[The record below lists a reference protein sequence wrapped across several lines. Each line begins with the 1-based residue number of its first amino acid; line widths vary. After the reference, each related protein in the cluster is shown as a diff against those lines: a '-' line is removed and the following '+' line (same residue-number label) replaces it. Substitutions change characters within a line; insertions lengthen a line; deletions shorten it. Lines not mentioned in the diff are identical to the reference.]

1 MKHRL
6 ILVLIVTLLASSSPL
21 AAQDW
26 KAGVAR
32 ANITPTKSQW
42 MAGYGVRNK
51 PSEGKLND
59 LWAKALVLE
68 DASGQRVVLITLDL
82 CGIDR
87 ALSARIR
94 DRILQE
100 HKLGRESIAIS
111 CSHTHSGPVVGENLR
126 AMNLFDD
133 AMKEIVREYTT
144 GLEEKIAATVAE
156 AMKNVAPAKLGW
168 SLGKATFAVNRRNNT
183 EKNVAALREKG
194 ELKGPSD
201 HDLPVMTVTGADGSL
216 KVILFG
222 YACHATTTPLYEW
235 SSDWPGVACTNLETA
250 HAGATAMSWI
260 GCGGDQNPLPR
271 GSYKHLAKYGRE
283 CADAVEAALAA
294 KDAHK
299 SITPAKL
306 ATTYTEIDLPFGP
319 LPTKDQLTAELT
331 AENKSQANRAKIL
344 LAKLET
350 EGQLSPHYPY
360 PIAFWRLGD
369 SVKWVMLG
377 GEVVVDYSLRL
388 KKELGPENTWVM
400 AYTNDVMAYIPSER
414 VLAEGRYEGEGSMIP
429 YAQPTKWAPG
439 VEELIVKEVHRQ
451 VEATK

>member
-1 MKHRL
+1 MKHWL
-6 ILVLIVTLLASSSPL
+6 TLFIAVLLATPL
-21 AAQDW
+21 SADEW

-32 ANITPTKSQW
+32 ANITPTKPQW

-68 DASGQRVVLITLDL
+68 DASGQRALLITLDL

-87 ALSARIR
+87 ALSSRIR
-94 DRILQE
+94 NRISEE

-133 AMKEIVREYTT
+133 AMKQTVREYTAD
-144 GLEEKIAATVAE
+144 LEEKIAATVAE
-156 AMKNVAPAKLGW
+156 AMKNVAPAKLAW
-168 SLGKATFAVNRRNNT
+168 TLGKATFAVNRRSNS
-183 EKNVAALREKG
+183 ERQVAALREKG
-194 ELKGPSD
+194 ALKGPVD
-201 HDLPVMTVTGADGSL
+201 HDLPVMTISGADGAL

-271 GSYKHLAKYGRE
+271 GSYKHLAKYGKE

-299 SITPAKL
+299 PITPAKL
-306 ATTYTEIDLPFGP
+306 AMNYSEIDLPFGP
-319 LPTKDQLTAELT
+319 LPTKEQLTAELT

-344 LAKLET
+344 LGEMEKS
-350 EGQLSPHYPY
+350 GQLSPHYPY
-360 PIAFWRLGD
+360 PISFWRLGD
-369 SVKWVMLG
+369 NVKWVMLG

-388 KKELGPENTWVM
+388 KKELGPTDTWVM
-400 AYTNDVMAYIPSER
+400 AYTHDVMAYIPSAR
-414 VLAEGRYEGEGSMIP
+414 VLAEGRYEGEVSMIP
-429 YAQPTKWAPG
+429 YGLPTKWAPE

-451 VEATK
+451 VEQTK